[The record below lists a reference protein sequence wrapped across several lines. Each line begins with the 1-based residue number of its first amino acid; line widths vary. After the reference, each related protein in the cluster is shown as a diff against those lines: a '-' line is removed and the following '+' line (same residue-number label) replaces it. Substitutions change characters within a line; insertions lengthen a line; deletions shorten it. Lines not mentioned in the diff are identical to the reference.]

1 MRTVDE
7 EPEAEEPEA
16 GEGTLRR
23 DRDAGVLTGV
33 CTGLGRYT
41 GTDPVVWRVA
51 FALTGLAGGAGVLLY
66 VGAWLTMRDA
76 DGGPAMFEQ
85 LLNRSIPP
93 RAVPALLAVA
103 LAALTA
109 LSLVGGFGWG
119 TLVLATPLILGL
131 LSARNRGVN
140 LQRLFRELPSLLKA
154 HRPPPAAPAPE
165 PKPAY
170 YNPAQPWA
178 QPPSG
183 PIDLAVVAGRGGAD
197 AGGGGAPERGGEEDG
212 EDEPGGDR
220 SDGDGERTG
229 HGGCGVPRPRAGRW
243 ARRRDRAER
252 RARRDR
258 GVRLL
263 AFAFWAA
270 VAAAGVAMIATGRYS
285 ADTLFG
291 PETGPVYLGSV
302 AVIIGAAL
310 LVGAWAGD
318 PRGLVAAGV
327 LAVAL
332 TAASSATDLT
342 GLRFGRAEW
351 HPRTAA
357 DLAGE
362 EYRLTVGTADL
373 DLTGMELDPGERV
386 DVDADVRFG
395 ALDVFVPP
403 QARVVVN
410 GSAAVGEIRVGGW
423 MRSGT
428 RLQVANTFEPEAPAG
443 GGKGGGAEP
452 PTLVVNLTSYAGD
465 LEVHRVAP

>member
-7 EPEAEEPEA
+7 EPEAE
-16 GEGTLRR
+16 EGTLRR

-119 TLVLATPLILGL
+119 TMVLAAPLILGL

-140 LQRLFRELPSLLKA
+140 LQRLFRELPSLLRA

-178 QPPSG
+178 QPLSG
-183 PIDLAVVAGRGGAD
+183 PIDLAVVAGRGGEEDAEEEAD
-197 AGGGGAPERGGEEDG
+197 GGGEAREDGPDGGGERDG
-212 EDEPGGDR
+212 
-220 SDGDGERTG
+220 SS
-229 HGGCGVPRPRAGRW
+229 GCGVPHPRAGR
-243 ARRRDRAER
+243 RS
-252 RARRDR
+252 RRDR

-332 TAASSATDLT
+332 TAASAATDLT
-342 GLRFGRAEW
+342 ELRFGRAEW
-351 HPRTAA
+351 HPRSAA
-357 DLAGE
+357 DLAEE

-386 DVDADVRFG
+386 DVEADVRFG

-410 GSAAVGEIRVGGW
+410 GSAVVGEIRMQGW

-428 RLQVANTFEPEAPAG
+428 RLKAANTFEPEAPAG
-443 GGKGGGAEP
+443 GRKGGGAEP
-452 PTLVVNLTSYAGD
+452 PTLVVNLSSYAGD

>member
-7 EPEAEEPEA
+7 EPEAE
-16 GEGTLRR
+16 EGTLRR

-51 FALTGLAGGAGVLLY
+51 FALTGLVGGAGVLLY

-93 RAVPALLAVA
+93 RAVPALLAAA

-119 TLVLATPLILGL
+119 TLVLAAPLILGL
-131 LSARNRGVN
+131 LAAHNRGVN
-140 LQRLFRELPSLLKA
+140 LQRLFRDLPSQLKA
-154 HRPPPAAPAPE
+154 HRPPPAPPAPE

-178 QPPSG
+178 QPPAG
-183 PIDLAVVAGRGGAD
+183 PIDLAVVAGRSGGAER
-197 AGGGGAPERGGEEDG
+197 AGGPAEEDG
-212 EDEPGGDR
+212 EEEEDEDGGEEQGGD
-220 SDGDGERTG
+220 GGQA
-229 HGGCGVPRPRAGRW
+229 GGCGVPHQRAGR
-243 ARRRDRAER
+243 RVR
-252 RARRDR
+252 RRDR

-263 AFAFWAA
+263 AFAFWAT

-310 LVGAWAGD
+310 LVGAWVGD

-332 TAASSATDLT
+332 TAASAATDLT
-342 GLRFGRAEW
+342 ELRFGRAEW

-357 DLAGE
+357 DLAEE
-362 EYRLTVGTADL
+362 EYRLTIGSANL
-373 DLTGMELDPGERV
+373 DLTGLKLDPGERV

-410 GSAAVGEIRVGGW
+410 GSAAFGEIRVDGW

-428 RLQVANTFEPEAPAG
+428 RLKVANTFEPEGAAG
-443 GGKGGGAEP
+443 GGEKGEDAGP

-465 LEVHRVAP
+465 LEVHREAP

>member
-1 MRTVDE
+1 MDE
-7 EPEAEEPEA
+7 EPEAE
-16 GEGTLRR
+16 EGTLRR

-119 TLVLATPLILGL
+119 TMVLAAPLILGL

-140 LQRLFRELPSLLKA
+140 LQRLFRELPSLLRA

-178 QPPSG
+178 QPLSG
-183 PIDLAVVAGRGGAD
+183 PIDLAVVAGRGGEEDAEEEAD
-197 AGGGGAPERGGEEDG
+197 GGGEAREDGPDGGGERDG
-212 EDEPGGDR
+212 
-220 SDGDGERTG
+220 SS
-229 HGGCGVPRPRAGRW
+229 GCGVPHPRAGR
-243 ARRRDRAER
+243 RS
-252 RARRDR
+252 RRDR

-332 TAASSATDLT
+332 TAASAATDLT
-342 GLRFGRAEW
+342 ELRFGRAEW
-351 HPRTAA
+351 HPRSAA
-357 DLAGE
+357 DLAEE

-386 DVDADVRFG
+386 DVEADVRFG

-410 GSAAVGEIRVGGW
+410 GSAVVGEIRMQGW

-428 RLQVANTFEPEAPAG
+428 RLKAANTFEPEAPAG
-443 GGKGGGAEP
+443 GRKGGGAEP
-452 PTLVVNLTSYAGD
+452 PTLVVNLSSYAGD